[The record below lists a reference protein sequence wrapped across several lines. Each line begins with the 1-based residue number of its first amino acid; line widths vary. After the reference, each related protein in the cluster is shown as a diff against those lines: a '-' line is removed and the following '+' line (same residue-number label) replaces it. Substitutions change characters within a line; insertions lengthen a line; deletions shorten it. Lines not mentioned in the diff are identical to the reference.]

1 MKSSVLENTEQN
13 KFIKETRHNCIN
25 NPTYPKILDFFPP
38 FFLNSILQKLL
49 LTPLYVVTML
59 FILAENVCCR
69 FLDRINVQVIF
80 TVYVVIVVIIIHTLF
95 VSNLLWLFFQRW
107 CLSTIVIFNLAKKKE
122 KLNDLYVSI
131 NKWLQWIM
139 KNGLTQN
146 ECRRIHVWHSYVCA
160 S

>member
-95 VSNLLWLFFQRW
+95 VSNLLWLFFQR
-107 CLSTIVIFNLAKKKE
+107 
-122 KLNDLYVSI
+122 
-131 NKWLQWIM
+131 
-139 KNGLTQN
+139 
-146 ECRRIHVWHSYVCA
+146 
-160 S
+160 